1 MTRGA
6 PSTEAQDPDCRSD
19 AEAVELLRGA
29 PWRRLVVVGDSVAA
43 GTREPTPGY
52 RDASGTDRLAEWLA
66 RSRRDFRHRNLAQ
79 PGLRLAEVRAAQLPA
94 AIDLE
99 PDLVVVAAGGN
110 DALARDFDPEA
121 VEAELRALLEPLAAG
136 GALVVTLGLFDLARS
151 GLVPPD
157 LAEPLAARFD
167 RLDDLTRAACA
178 AVGGVHIENHAHPR
192 ATDPGIFAGD
202 RIHANARG
210 HAISAAT
217 LAAGLHAYLR
227 GRADRE
233 GATAVDRGEQGAS
246 IS

>member
-1 MTRGA
+1 MIGGA
-6 PSTEAQDPDCRSD
+6 RSTEAQDPDCRSD

-66 RSRRDFRHRNLAQ
+66 RSRRDFRHWNLAQ

-94 AIDLE
+94 ALDLE

-121 VEAELRALLEPLAAG
+121 VEDELRALLRPLAAS

-151 GLVPPD
+151 GLVPSE
-157 LAEPLAARFD
+157 LAGPLAARFD
-167 RLDDLTRAACA
+167 RLDDLTRDICVAA
-178 AVGGVHIENHAHPR
+178 GGIHVENHAHPR
-192 ATDPGIFAGD
+192 STDPGIFAGD

-210 HAISAAT
+210 HAISGAT
-217 LAAGLHAYLR
+217 LAAGLHACLQGRTGPER
-227 GRADRE
+227 GMAP
-233 GATAVDRGEQGAS
+233 ARGK
-246 IS
+246 